1 MTRKHD
7 PADNMQIAKAL
18 LYLVDATDQKVFS
31 QVVQLCKTFKSQLF
45 VLFVLE
51 ESRISKLASLTHEK
65 ITSIRQRIEEEGW
78 EMLYLIEDEAVD
90 QGVRTSLHLEEGLT
104 MKVIKTYVES
114 YDINMVM
121 LKRREETKKIFVSSL
136 VPVIG
141 L

>member
-1 MTRKHD
+1 
-7 PADNMQIAKAL
+7 MQIAKAL

-51 ESRISKLASLTHEK
+51 ENRISKLASLTHEK